1 MILLMVT
8 YMIQHMPTPGHVS
21 RENHNSKDK
30 CTPICIAVLSTVVKT
45 GKHPKCPSMEEW
57 IKKMWYVYTME
68 YYSAIKKKQ
77 LIYSNMGRPTDYHTK
92 IVSQTEKDISYDIK
106 DVIWYHL
113 HVKSKNV
120 LQMNLSTKCK

>member
-1 MILLMVT
+1 
-8 YMIQHMPTPGHVS
+8 MPTPGHVS

-68 YYSAIKKKQ
+68 YYSAIKETMNQKTQ
-77 LIYSNMGRPTDYHTK
+77 MDPWIIIPSE
-92 IVSQTEKDISYDIK
+92 VSQIEKNKY
-106 DVIWYHL
+106 DVIF
-113 HVKSKNV
+113 
-120 LQMNLSTKCK
+120 M